1 VCRRRAARGEVERG
15 PNGSYDYFSN
25 PINHLSHNTG
35 KSVGKEADR
44 DWSHRDEMEKLIRQ
58 AGLLP
63 HDEVIPL
70 ARIGRTCGARA
81 GGVTLVRALAIR
93 ALRADASC
101 SRAAPDLA
109 RSLRAAVCR
118 A

>member
-1 VCRRRAARGEVERG
+1 
-15 PNGSYDYFSN
+15 
-25 PINHLSHNTG
+25 
-35 KSVGKEADR
+35 
-44 DWSHRDEMEKLIRQ
+44 MEKLIRQ